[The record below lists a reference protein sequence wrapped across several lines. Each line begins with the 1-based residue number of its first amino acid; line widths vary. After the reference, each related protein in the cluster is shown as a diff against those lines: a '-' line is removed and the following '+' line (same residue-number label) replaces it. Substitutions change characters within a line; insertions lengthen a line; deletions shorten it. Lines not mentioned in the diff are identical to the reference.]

1 MGIRMERLAKMTPGE
16 IMSTPVKSVANTF
29 KMDTPVLKQQM
40 KDTFELSAHQFK
52 DLTKETIPTKTIAN
66 TFSAAGNAFKNFIKS
81 I

>member
-1 MGIRMERLAKMTPGE
+1 MGILLTRLAKKTPGE
-16 IMSTPVKSVANTF
+16 IMATPIKSVANTI
-29 KMDTPVLKQQM
+29 KTESPVLKQQM

-66 TFSAAGNAFKNFIKS
+66 TFSTAGNAFKNFIKS